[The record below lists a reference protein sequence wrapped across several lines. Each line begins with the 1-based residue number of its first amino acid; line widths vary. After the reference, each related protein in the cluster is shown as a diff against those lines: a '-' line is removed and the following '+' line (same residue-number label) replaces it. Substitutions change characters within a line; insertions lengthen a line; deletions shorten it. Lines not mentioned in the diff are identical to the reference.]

1 MPRTDFNPF
10 QATALRLP
18 KALQPEITELIQRKT
33 GLDVEDSPFPRA
45 VDFWFLSACVAIANG
60 TAQQTGEGAK
70 GWKFNEG
77 TVLRDSRTRIELME
91 LAGIGILGDAEVVK
105 TPEVIGNL
113 FNDCAALGAPVLLK
127 TVASGKDTPL
137 RNLIKDLA
145 KRAKA

>member
-1 MPRTDFNPF
+1 MSRTDFNPF
-10 QATALRLP
+10 QAAALRLP
-18 KALQPEITELIQRKT
+18 KALQPDITELIQRKT

-45 VDFWFLSACVAIANG
+45 IDFWFLSACVAIADG
-60 TAQQTGEGAK
+60 VAQQTGEGAK

-91 LAGIGILGDAEVVK
+91 LAAIGILGDTEVVK
-105 TPEVIGNL
+105 TPETIVSL

-127 TVASGKDTPL
+127 TVASGTDTPL

>member
-1 MPRTDFNPF
+1 MSRTDFNPF
-10 QATALRLP
+10 QAAALRLP
-18 KALQPEITELIQRKT
+18 KALQPDITELIQRKT
-33 GLDVEDSPFPRA
+33 GLDVEESPFPRA
-45 VDFWFLSACVAIANG
+45 IYFWFLSACVAIADG
-60 TAQQTGEGAK
+60 AAQQTGDGAK

-91 LAGIGILGDAEVVK
+91 LAAIGILGDTEVVK
-105 TPEVIGNL
+105 TPETIVSL

-127 TVASGKDTPL
+127 TVASGTDTPL

>member
-10 QATALRLP
+10 QAAALRLP
-18 KALQPEITELIQRKT
+18 KALQPGITELIQRKT

-45 VDFWFLSACVAIANG
+45 IDFWFLSACVAIADG
-60 TAQQTGEGAK
+60 AAQQTGEGAK

-91 LAGIGILGDAEVVK
+91 LAAIGILGDTEVVK
-105 TPEVIGNL
+105 TPEAIVSL

-127 TVASGKDTPL
+127 TVASGTDTPL

>member
-10 QATALRLP
+10 QAAALRLP
-18 KALQPEITELIQRKT
+18 KALQPGITELIQRKT

-45 VDFWFLSACVAIANG
+45 IDFWFLSACVAIADG
-60 TAQQTGEGAK
+60 AAQQTGEGAK

-91 LAGIGILGDAEVVK
+91 LAAIGILGDTEVAK
-105 TPEVIGNL
+105 TPEVIVSL
-113 FNDCAALGAPVLLK
+113 FNDCAVLGAPVLLK
-127 TVASGKDTPL
+127 TVASGRDTPL

-145 KRAKA
+145 KRATA